1 MPDDMPHGSDAA
13 AAAVGGELPAIGGSE
28 RHIATLTR
36 LILQLSRNVPD
47 NNVWKQR
54 SIDYLK
60 RNGLLSGVFRG
71 ATAPEKMLGEEG
83 VTVWF
88 GAMPESNGKSNWTA
102 LLMRKDGS
110 AIEAMTDA
118 VTLERSEFK
127 DRVRYVADRARWV
140 LGEISERP
148 DVLDYDPDLVEP
160 PEINASAK
168 SE

>member
-1 MPDDMPHGSDAA
+1 MLGDKPHGSDAA
-13 AAAVGGELPAIGGSE
+13 AAAVGGELSTNSGSE

-47 NNVWKQR
+47 SNVWKER

-71 ATAPEKMLGEEG
+71 ATAPEKLLGEEG

-102 LLMRKDGS
+102 LLLRKEGS
-110 AIEAMTDA
+110 PIEAMADA
-118 VTLERSEFK
+118 VTLERSEYK

-160 PEINASAK
+160 PELDASAK
-168 SE
+168 SD